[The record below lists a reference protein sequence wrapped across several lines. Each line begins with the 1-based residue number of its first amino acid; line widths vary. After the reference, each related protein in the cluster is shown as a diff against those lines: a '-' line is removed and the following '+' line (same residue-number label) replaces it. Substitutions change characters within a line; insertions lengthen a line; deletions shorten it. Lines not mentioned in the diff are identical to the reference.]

1 MTATAT
7 TSPGTPVL
15 SRRRW
20 PLWAAGALTLVIT
33 LLHALL
39 GTPNDLD
46 PLLASDLDEQVRQV
60 FQVQW
65 HVTTAVL
72 GTLPVALFWSA
83 RADRTVARPV
93 LIYAWTI
100 AASFALA
107 FLAVNL
113 FSFGVAGLFTLPQW
127 VMFAPVL
134 VLIPLAR

>member
-7 TSPGTPVL
+7 PSGTPVV

-20 PLWAAGALTLVIT
+20 PLWAAASLTLVIT

-72 GTLPVALFWSA
+72 GTLPVALFWAA

-93 LIYAWTI
+93 LLYAWTI
-100 AASFALA
+100 AAAFAVA
-107 FLAVNL
+107 FVAVNL
-113 FSFGVAGLFTLPQW
+113 FSFGPAGLLTLPQW
-127 VMFAPVL
+127 LMFVPVL

>member
-1 MTATAT
+1 VTATA

-72 GTLPVALFWSA
+72 GTLPVALFWA
-83 RADRTVARPV
+83 AHAERTLARPV
-93 LIYAWTI
+93 LVYAWTI
-100 AASFALA
+100 AAAFALS
-107 FLAVNL
+107 FFAVNL
-113 FSFGVAGLFTLPQW
+113 FSFGPAGLFTLPQW
-127 VMFAPVL
+127 AMFAPVL